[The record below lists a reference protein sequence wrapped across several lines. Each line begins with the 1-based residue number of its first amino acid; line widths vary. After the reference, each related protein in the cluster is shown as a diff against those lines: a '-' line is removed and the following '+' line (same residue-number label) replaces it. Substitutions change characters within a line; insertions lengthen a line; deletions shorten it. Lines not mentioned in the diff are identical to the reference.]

1 MSPVEELVFVSN
13 PSVWAIIAVLT
24 LPLGTPASV
33 NGPPAGVGAMSHSP
47 GEASLVAN
55 VAAAVLPVL
64 IAGRSGSP
72 NPKSNVTGE
81 VACATAS
88 TLVVWVGITYSG
100 GTVPPGIG

>member
-24 LPLGTPASV
+24 VPFCAPASP

-47 GEASLVAN
+47 GVAPLVAN
-55 VAAAVLPVL
+55 VAAAVLPLL

-72 NPKSNVTGE
+72 NPKSNVTGA

-88 TLVVWVGITYSG
+88 TRFVSVGMR
-100 GTVPPGIG
+100 